1 MNGASAAGR
10 RRFIPLSL
18 FDGTGYCVPEARI
31 NYKRHE
37 PRAEILAISALMS

>member
-10 RRFIPLSL
+10 RHLFPSSL

-31 NYKRHE
+31 NYKRDE
-37 PRAEILAISALMS
+37 QSAEILAISATMS